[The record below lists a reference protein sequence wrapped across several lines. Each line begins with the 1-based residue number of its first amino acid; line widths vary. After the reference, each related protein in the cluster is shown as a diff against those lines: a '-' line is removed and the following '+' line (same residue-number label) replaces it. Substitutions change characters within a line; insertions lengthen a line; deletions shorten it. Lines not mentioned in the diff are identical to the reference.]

1 MVHTAQVKKEH
12 HELFR
17 QYAPLWD
24 KEELERALLWA
35 GFLRS
40 FLSDGAHGS
49 NGAAPECAS
58 LQSCNLSC

>member
-1 MVHTAQVKKEH
+1 MKKEH

-49 NGAAPECAS
+49 DGAATECAS
-58 LQSCNLSC
+58 QHPCPVWKP

>member
-1 MVHTAQVKKEH
+1 VKKEH

-24 KEELERALLWA
+24 KEELERALLWS

-40 FLSDGAHGS
+40 FLIDGAHSSDGT
-49 NGAAPECAS
+49 PECV
-58 LQSCNLSC
+58 LSACFDLVRHDQ